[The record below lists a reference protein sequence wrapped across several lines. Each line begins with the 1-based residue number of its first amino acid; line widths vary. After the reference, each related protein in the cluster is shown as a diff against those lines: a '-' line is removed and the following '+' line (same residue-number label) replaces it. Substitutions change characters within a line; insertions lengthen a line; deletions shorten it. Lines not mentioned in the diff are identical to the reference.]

1 MEQGQ
6 PAAHSTELFS
16 PVHSILSFKKKK
28 KKKPSHLK
36 HFAKN
41 KVSKILSDFTEEV
54 PIRTYTVLVSV

>member
-6 PAAHSTELFS
+6 PAEHSTELFS
-16 PVHSILSFKKKK
+16 PVHSILSFW

-41 KVSKILSDFTEEV
+41 KVSKILSDFMEEV
-54 PIRTYTVLVSV
+54 PIRTYTVLVCV

>member
-6 PAAHSTELFS
+6 PAEHSTELFS
-16 PVHSILSFKKKK
+16 PVHSILSFKKK

>member
-6 PAAHSTELFS
+6 PAEHSTELFS
-16 PVHSILSFKKKK
+16 PVRSILSFWKKKK
-28 KKKPSHLK
+28 TSHLK

-41 KVSKILSDFTEEV
+41 KVSKILSDFMEEV